1 MDNIINKFYSNGRQG
16 SQNYGKLGVFSA
28 SMINPHGIN
37 KNPYNPLNSSAE
49 IRPIINKIIPPSSN
63 NTINNYS
70 NYNNYRIYTP
80 QKSIYANSNTYL
92 YPKRLMFNSLGDILY
107 HNPFKSNT
115 RGQLSLIKENL
126 LYENKKNNIKMQMI
140 EEKMKNLELKNKKL
154 EVINDFFFDMF
165 ENNVNEKIRR
175 QKEEEEKQ
183 KIYYESSDSDS
194 EDAYLRQRKKR
205 LKKLYKSKSDV
216 DINNYNNY
224 RKEHFDALAFQ
235 KKTEQNARNILND
248 IKNSIGNYL
257 VEEEFK
263 KNEKIQSLNEGI
275 NELKSDLNNKLEN
288 IQKMQ
293 KQQMQNLAYWMINSG
308 NDKHEGMPMRM
319 FNNNC
324 YNYNDLGNN
333 IFNYIEERVDE
344 YMNKKYKDNSRRDS
358 QKNDL
363 SGMGNG
369 YKKNKLQRNYSDV
382 FNFGLRKENRIIPEE
397 DYG

>member
-28 SMINPHGIN
+28 SMINPHGIS

-49 IRPIINKIIPPSSN
+49 IRPITNKIIPPSSN

-92 YPKRLMFNSLGDILY
+92 YSKRLMFNSLGDILY

-165 ENNVNEKIRR
+165 ENNVNEKIRS

-194 EDAYLRQRKKR
+194 EDAYLRRRKKR

-224 RKEHFDALAFQ
+224 RKEQFDALAFQ

-293 KQQMQNLAYWMINSG
+293 KQQIQNLAYWMINSG
-308 NDKHEGMPMRM
+308 NYKHEGMPMRM
-319 FNNNC
+319 FNNDC
-324 YNYNDLGNN
+324 YSYNDLGNN
-333 IFNYIEERVDE
+333 IFNYNEERVDE
-344 YMNKKYKDNSRRDS
+344 YMNKKYKDNPRRDS
-358 QKNDL
+358 QKNNL
-363 SGMGNG
+363 SGINNDS
-369 YKKNKLQRNYSDV
+369 KKNKLKRNYSDI
-382 FNFGLRKENRIIPEE
+382 FNFGLRRENRIIPEE

>member
-28 SMINPHGIN
+28 SMINPHGIS

-49 IRPIINKIIPPSSN
+49 IRPITNKIIPPSSN

-92 YPKRLMFNSLGDILY
+92 YSKRLMFNSLGDILY

-165 ENNVNEKIRR
+165 ENNVNEKIRS

-194 EDAYLRQRKKR
+194 EDAYLRRRKKR

-224 RKEHFDALAFQ
+224 RKEQFDALAFQ

-248 IKNSIGNYL
+248 IKKNIGNYL

-293 KQQMQNLAYWMINSG
+293 KQQIQNLAYWMINSG
-308 NDKHEGMPMRM
+308 NYKHEGMPMRM
-319 FNNNC
+319 FNNDC
-324 YNYNDLGNN
+324 YSYNDLGNN
-333 IFNYIEERVDE
+333 IFNYNEERVDE
-344 YMNKKYKDNSRRDS
+344 YMNKKYKDNPRRDS
-358 QKNDL
+358 QKNNL
-363 SGMGNG
+363 SGINNDS
-369 YKKNKLQRNYSDV
+369 KKNKLKRNYSDI
-382 FNFGLRKENRIIPEE
+382 FNFGLRRENRIIPEE

>member
-363 SGMGNG
+363 SGMGND

>member
-363 SGMGNG
+363 SGMGND
-369 YKKNKLQRNYSDV
+369 YKKNKLQRNYYDV

>member
-49 IRPIINKIIPPSSN
+49 IRPITNKIIPPSSN

-369 YKKNKLQRNYSDV
+369 YKKNKLQRNYYDV

>member
-16 SQNYGKLGVFSA
+16 SQNYGKLGVFST
-28 SMINPHGIN
+28 SMINPHGTN

-49 IRPIINKIIPPSSN
+49 IRPLTNKIAPPSSN

-80 QKSIYANSNTYL
+80 QKNISANQYQYL
-92 YPKRLMFNSLGDILY
+92 YPKKLMFNSVEDILY

-115 RGQLSLIKENL
+115 RGQLNLIKENL

-165 ENNVNEKIRR
+165 ENNLNEKIRR

-183 KIYYESSDSDS
+183 KIYYESSDSSS
-194 EDAYLRQRKKR
+194 EDDYFRKRKKKLR
-205 LKKLYKSKSDV
+205 KLYKSKSDV
-216 DINNYNNY
+216 DINKYNNY
-224 RKEHFDALAFQ
+224 RKEQFDALAFQ

-248 IKNSIGNYL
+248 IKKNIGNYL

-263 KNEKIQSLNEGI
+263 KNEQIHSLNEGI
-275 NELKSDLNNKLEN
+275 NELKYDLNNKFEK

-293 KQQMQNLAYWMINSG
+293 KQQMQNLASCLINSG
-308 NDKHEGMPMRM
+308 DDKLGRMPMRM
-319 FNNNC
+319 FNNDC
-324 YNYNDLGNN
+324 YNFNDLGDN
-333 IFNYIEERVDE
+333 IFSYKEEKEDD
-344 YMNKKYKDNSRRDS
+344 YMNKKYEDNSRRGS
-358 QKNDL
+358 QKNIL
-363 SGMGNG
+363 SGIGNG
-369 YKKNKLQRNYSDV
+369 SKKNILKKNYFDI
-382 FNFGLRKENRIIPEE
+382 FNIGVKKENRIIPEE
-397 DYG
+397 GYG

>member
-28 SMINPHGIN
+28 SMINAHGIN
-37 KNPYNPLNSSAE
+37 RQPYNPLNSSAE
-49 IRPIINKIIPPSSN
+49 IRPIANRIVPPPSN
-63 NTINNYS
+63 NTINSYS

-80 QKSIYANSNTYL
+80 QKSIYDDKNKYL
-92 YPKRLMFNSLGDILY
+92 YPKQLMFNSVGDIFN

-126 LYENKKNNIKMQMI
+126 LYEKKKNNIKMQMI

-165 ENNVNEKIRR
+165 ENNINEKIRR

-183 KIYYESSDSDS
+183 KMYYESSYSSS
-194 EDAYLRQRKKR
+194 EDDYFHKRKKR

-216 DINNYNNY
+216 DINKYNNY
-224 RKEHFDALAFQ
+224 RKEQFDALAFQ

-248 IKNSIGNYL
+248 IKKNIGNYL

-263 KNEKIQSLNEGI
+263 KNEQIQSLNEGI
-275 NELKSDLNNKLEN
+275 NELKSDLNNKLE
-288 IQKMQ
+288 KMKNFQ
-293 KQQMQNLAYWMINSG
+293 KQQIQNLASCLINSS
-308 NDKHEGMPMRM
+308 DEGIPLKM

-324 YNYNDLGNN
+324 HNFNDDLGNN
-333 IFNYIEERVDE
+333 IFSYKENNEDD
-344 YMNKKYKDNSRRDS
+344 YMNRKYRRGS
-358 QKNDL
+358 QKNIS
-363 SGMGNG
+363 SGSKRNSL
-369 YKKNKLQRNYSDV
+369 KRNYSDV
-382 FNFGLRKENRIIPEE
+382 FNFGLKREKRYIPEE

>member
-333 IFNYIEERVDE
+333 IFNYNEERVDE

>member
-16 SQNYGKLGVFSA
+16 SQNYGKLGAFSA
-28 SMINPHGIN
+28 NMINPYGIN

-49 IRPIINKIIPPSSN
+49 IRPLTNKIFPPSSN

-80 QKSIYANSNTYL
+80 QKSISANQNQYL
-92 YPKRLMFNSLGDILY
+92 YPKRLMFNSIEDILY

-165 ENNVNEKIRR
+165 ENNLNEKIRK

-183 KIYYESSDSDS
+183 KIYYESCDSSS
-194 EDAYLRQRKKR
+194 EDDYYRKRKKK

-216 DINNYNNY
+216 DINKYNNY
-224 RKEHFDALAFQ
+224 RKEQFDALVFQ
-235 KKTEQNARNILND
+235 KKIEKNARNILND
-248 IKNSIGNYL
+248 IKKNIGNYL

-263 KNEKIQSLNEGI
+263 KNEQIQSLNEGI
-275 NELKSDLNNKLEN
+275 NELKNDMNNKFEKM
-288 IQKMQ
+288 QKMQ
-293 KQQMQNLAYWMINSG
+293 KQQMQNLACYLINSG
-308 NDKHEGMPMRM
+308 DDKLEKNSMRM
-319 FNNNC
+319 FNNDC
-324 YNYNDLGNN
+324 YNLNDLGYDISSYKGEN
-333 IFNYIEERVDE
+333 EDDC
-344 YMNKKYKDNSRRDS
+344 MNKKYKYNSRKVS
-358 QKNDL
+358 QKNNL
-363 SGMGNG
+363 SVMGKDS
-369 YKKNKLQRNYSDV
+369 KKNYFDV
-382 FNFGLRKENRIIPEE
+382 FNIGLKKENKIIPEE

>member
-1 MDNIINKFYSNGRQG
+1 
-16 SQNYGKLGVFSA
+16 
-28 SMINPHGIN
+28 MINPHGIN